1 MGRVEV
7 DFGVGQGAKRRV
19 DIRSDLGQASNAGQ
33 GQNPPQPWTARGRRA
48 AGGVARSLQ
57 PAAGD
62 TPPSL
67 LAIRPSASTRD
78 PSQYFNSL
86 LVRPAI
92 RGRPIAITDA
102 EIFVPVRYWALDV
115 FSGHRICLRSAN
127 PGQRLLLTQ
136 SRNPHSAN
144 LPPRDVIAA
153 EIDSHLPIYSPSG
166 LEVYVVR
173 SYELHCRGRPG
184 SPRPS

>member
-62 TPPSL
+62 APPSL
-67 LAIRPSASTRD
+67 LAIRPSASRRD
-78 PSQYFNSL
+78 PFQYFNSL
-86 LVRPAI
+86 LVCPAI
-92 RGRPIAITDA
+92 RGRPTAITDA
-102 EIFVPVRYWALDV
+102 AIFVPVRYWALDV
-115 FSGHRICLRSAN
+115 FAVHRICFSSAN
-127 PGQRLLLTQ
+127 PGHRLLLTQ
-136 SRNPHSAN
+136 SRSPHRANP
-144 LPPRDVIAA
+144 PPSD
-153 EIDSHLPIYSPSG
+153 L
-166 LEVYVVR
+166 
-173 SYELHCRGRPG
+173 
-184 SPRPS
+184 

>member
-62 TPPSL
+62 APPSL

-92 RGRPIAITDA
+92 RGRPTAITDA
-102 EIFVPVRYWALDV
+102 EIFVPVRYWALGV

-153 EIDSHLPIYSPSG
+153 EIDSHLPICSPSG

-173 SYELHCRGRPG
+173 SHELHCRGRP
-184 SPRPS
+184 SRPRPS